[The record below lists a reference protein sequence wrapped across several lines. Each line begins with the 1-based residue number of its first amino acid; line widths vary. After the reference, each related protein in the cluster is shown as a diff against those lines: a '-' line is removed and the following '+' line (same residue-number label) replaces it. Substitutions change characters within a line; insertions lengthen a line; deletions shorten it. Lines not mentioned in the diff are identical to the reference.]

1 MLTCLCMY
9 SIVHHLNNKLVCK
22 NIRKQPKQI
31 IQKQRS
37 RNTASKNRIYE
48 WICLPW
54 KIDCFHFI
62 KVILQ
67 YINVSTLNFILVVC
81 FDILCFFSRP
91 LIKILRAPEPK
102 NPLAGLG
109 LGGDL
114 PNTFQQLAT
123 MFMQSA
129 KGRHQLGTLNTF
141 CQLETWKKREFKH
154 DHTIFSHFN

>member
-1 MLTCLCMY
+1 MQKYQKTTKTNNPKTKEQKY
-9 SIVHHLNNKLVCK
+9 SLKKLNLWRNLFTLK
-22 NIRKQPKQI
+22 NWLFSFHK
-31 IQKQRS
+31 S
-37 RNTASKNRIYE
+37 DFTVYYCIY
-48 WICLPW
+48 
-54 KIDCFHFI
+54 
-62 KVILQ
+62 
-67 YINVSTLNFILVVC
+67 LNFILVVC

-154 DHTIFSHFN
+154 DHANFSHFN